1 MLYLALNATLVKP
14 IPELELQVLNTSLSK
29 WYLSN
34 CLIWVL
40 FAHKGFLWYKGFP
53 HDMFFFTVCV
63 QQMHQLDILSF
74 SGFISH
80 CM

>member
-1 MLYLALNATLVKP
+1 MLYLALNATHVKP

-40 FAHKGFLWYKGFP
+40 FAHKGFLWYALEGFPFP
-53 HDMFFFTVCV
+53 HDMFFHCV
-63 QQMHQLDILSF
+63 RAADAPVRYLVF
-74 SGFISH
+74 
-80 CM
+80 